1 MKKIQSGFTLIE
13 LMIVVAII
21 GILAAIA
28 IPAYN
33 GYIENAKKDKV
44 ISNYENAVRE
54 ISGEVRKDVTARNL
68 GQPLG
73 NFFRSLKADPTTS
86 ATTAQL
92 VADYLN
98 GIHDGQAVASNTP
111 PSPTAT
117 ENVAYI
123 AQGAC
128 PGGVDAQ
135 TLAGQVNIIWTG
147 LRIPGLANA
156 VTVCQ
161 PPFGPVGD
169 TLGIN
174 GGVVGYTKIIDW
186 E

>member
-33 GYIENAKKDKV
+33 GYIDNAKKDKV
-44 ISNYENAVRE
+44 IANFENAVRE

-73 NFFRSLKADPTTS
+73 NFFRETKAAPLTS
-86 ATTAQL
+86 ATTGLL

-98 GIHDGQAVASNTP
+98 GGHDGQPANATP
-111 PSPTAT
+111 PSPIPGSTL
-117 ENVAYI
+117 AYVST
-123 AQGAC
+123 GAC
-128 PGGVDAQ
+128 PVIGDAV
-135 TLAGQVNIIWTG
+135 TNAGQIEVFWNGVT
-147 LRIPGLANA
+147 LPGIANA

-161 PPFGPVGD
+161 PQFGPVTD
-169 TLGIN
+169 ALPV
-174 GGVVGYTKIIDW
+174 GVFKVIDW